1 MGSEAPLRSSLSR
14 LCSLLSELR
23 SSGDASELQCP
34 RSRCLELLGSVRA
47 FDGDL
52 SSASHFSGIRSDV
65 HQNLSSCRSSD
76 DSDILLQAGQADLK
90 ISLNEPSLGISL
102 SKLTRLSPYD
112 ELVWEDDEEPSNNAR
127 IAISGGAVQVAGV
140 QQLPFVASSV
150 QTEATPRDKLTFGM
164 TAPPSAKIRNSY
176 ASNLGAQPKSSL
188 PPLPRR
194 PSYQQERNQQ
204 RPILLDDDVSE
215 DSDEDVSWKKPQ
227 RANKRYKQTRLL
239 ADDDVEDVEPRPK
252 SSFLTAS
259 EKLAMSSLKKGID
272 NASARSSKAPS
283 RQHGV
288 HDPAGSK
295 RGVRSGFV
303 SPVRTSQ
310 QANGGTLP
318 RQAAPKDPGMNE
330 STLKCLEELQ
340 DEDGQLPDVLK
351 NIEPRLIE
359 QICNEIM
366 TQDTKTRWSDIAGLE
381 HAKQCVTEVIIWPL
395 KRPDLFRGTR
405 APVSGLLLYGPPGT
419 GKTLIGKAIAG
430 ETNATFFSIS
440 ASSLTSKWIGEGE
453 KLVRALFG
461 VASCKEPA
469 VIFIDE
475 IDSLLS
481 QRQSE
486 GEHESSR
493 RLKTQFLIEM
503 EGCGTGD
510 RHVLVI
516 GATNRPQE
524 LDEAARRRMPNR
536 LYIPLPNRAARKEI
550 VRNLL
555 QKDDIMALSEADM
568 DAIAEEAEGYS
579 GSDMRHLVR
588 EAAMMPL
595 REAALSGRIDKM
607 EKDDIRP
614 VGLQDFRDALQRV
627 NPSVANSEL
636 KAYEEWTAK
645 FGSGNLRVQAPT

>member
-1 MGSEAPLRSSLSR
+1 MASEAALHSSLSR
-14 LCSLLSELR
+14 ICSLLSELR

-65 HQNLSSCRSSD
+65 HQHLSSCRSSD
-76 DSDILLQAGQADLK
+76 DSDILLQAGQADLR
-90 ISLNEPSLGISL
+90 ISLNEPSRGISL
-102 SKLTRLSPYD
+102 SKLARLPPYD
-112 ELVWEDDEEPSNNAR
+112 ELVWEGDEEPSNNAR
-127 IAISGGAVQVAGV
+127 IAVSGGAVPVAGV
-140 QQLPFVASSV
+140 QQQLPFVASSG
-150 QTEATPRDKLTFGM
+150 QTEATPRDKLTSGM
-164 TAPPSAKIRNSY
+164 NAPPSAKTRNSY
-176 ASNLGAQPKSSL
+176 ASNLSAQPKSSL
-188 PPLPRR
+188 PPLPKR

-215 DSDEDVSWKKPQ
+215 DSDED
-227 RANKRYKQTRLL
+227 
-239 ADDDVEDVEPRPK
+239 
-252 SSFLTAS
+252 
-259 EKLAMSSLKKGID
+259 AMNSLKKGID
-272 NASARSSKAPS
+272 SASARSSRAPS
-283 RQHGV
+283 RQHSV
-288 HDPAGSK
+288 HDPSGSK

-536 LYIPLPNRAARKEI
+536 LYIPLPNKAARKEI

-555 QKDDIMALSEADM
+555 QKDDILALSEEDM

-636 KAYEEWTAK
+636 KAYEEWTTK

>member
-1 MGSEAPLRSSLSR
+1 LNDPSR
-14 LCSLLSELR
+14 
-23 SSGDASELQCP
+23 
-34 RSRCLELLGSVRA
+34 
-47 FDGDL
+47 
-52 SSASHFSGIRSDV
+52 
-65 HQNLSSCRSSD
+65 
-76 DSDILLQAGQADLK
+76 
-90 ISLNEPSLGISL
+90 GISL
-102 SKLTRLSPYD
+102 SKLRSLPPYD
-112 ELVWEDDEEPSNNAR
+112 EVVWEDDEEP
-127 IAISGGAVQVAGV
+127 IAKVQRSAIPGEGAPVAGA
-140 QQLPFVASSV
+140 QQLPFTAFSGPSEAMPPDKHSSSV
-150 QTEATPRDKLTFGM
+150 LVSQ
-164 TAPPSAKIRNSY
+164 SAKTRNSY
-176 ASNLGAQPKSSL
+176 ASNLSGQPKGSL

-204 RPILLDDDVSE
+204 RPILLDDDASE
-215 DSDEDVSWKKPQ
+215 GSDEDVSWKKPH
-227 RANKRYKQTRLL
+227 RANKRYKQSRLV
-239 ADDDVEDVEPRPK
+239 ADDDVEDVEPRFK
-252 SSFLTAS
+252 SQFRTAS
-259 EKLAMSSLKKGID
+259 ERLAMNSSKKGPD
-272 NASARSSKAPS
+272 NAAAKSSRTPS

-288 HDPAGSK
+288 HDPSGSR

-303 SPVRTSQ
+303 SPVRASQ

-318 RQAAPKDPGMNE
+318 RQAASKDPGMNE
-330 STLKCLEELQ
+330 STLRCLEELQ
-340 DEDGQLPDVLK
+340 DEDGQLPDTLK

-366 TQDTKTRWSDIAGLE
+366 TQDTNTRWSDIAGLE

-430 ETNATFFSIS
+430 ETKATFFSIS

-536 LYIPLPNRAARKEI
+536 LYIPLPNKAARKEI

-555 QKDDIMALSEADM
+555 QKDDILALSEADM
-568 DAIAEEAEGYS
+568 DAVAEEAEGYS

-607 EKDDIRP
+607 EKGDIRP

-645 FGSGNLRVQAPT
+645 FGSGNLRVQAPS